1 MREPEPIIVID
12 LFPEVLDGLL
22 EVLTSLAPSE
32 WDAPTVCRG
41 WTVKDIALHL
51 LGGDI
56 SLLSRK
62 RDEHRF
68 SGSAIKRWDELV
80 DLINELNDTWVK
92 ATRRLSPRLV
102 TDLLAFTGPQVNDY
116 FASLDP
122 YAMGDPVDWAG
133 AGPAPVWLD
142 LAREYTEKWHH
153 QQQIRDAVG
162 RPGLKEKRYFAPLLD
177 TFVRAL
183 PRTYS
188 ATRAPAG
195 TTVALT
201 ITGDAGGTWFLVSE
215 GEGWKLYLD
224 PSGEPQSEV
233 VIDQDAAWRLFTKGI
248 SGDEANATVTG
259 DAALGRT
266 ILDTVSVIA

>member
-1 MREPEPIIVID
+1 MREPEPIIVVD

-22 EVLTSLAPSE
+22 EVLTSLSPSE
-32 WDAPTVCRG
+32 WDAATVCRG

-62 RDEHRF
+62 RDDHKF
-68 SGSAIKRWDELV
+68 SGSAIKQWGELV

-102 TDLLAFTGPQVNDY
+102 CDMLRFTGPQVNDY
-116 FASLDP
+116 FATLDP
-122 YAMGDPVDWAG
+122 HAVGDPVDWAG

-183 PRTYS
+183 PRTFS
-188 ATRAPAG
+188 DTPAPDG
-195 TTVALT
+195 TVVALS
-201 ITGDAGGTWFLVSE
+201 ITGDAGGRWFLLRKD
-215 GEGWKLYLD
+215 EGWKLYLD
-224 PSGEPQSEV
+224 LNVEPQAEV
-233 VIDQDAAWRLFTKGI
+233 SLDQDIAWRLFTKGVSGDESKARI
-248 SGDEANATVTG
+248 SGDES
-259 DAALGRT
+259 LGRK